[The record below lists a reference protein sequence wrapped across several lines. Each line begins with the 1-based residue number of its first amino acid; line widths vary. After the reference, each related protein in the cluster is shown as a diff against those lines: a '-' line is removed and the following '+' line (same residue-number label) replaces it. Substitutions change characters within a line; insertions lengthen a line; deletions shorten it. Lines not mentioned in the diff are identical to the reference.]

1 VSGVLQGPEIDRL
14 SEEELRQKALSS
26 TIFAKLT
33 PEHKQRLIRA
43 LRQSGHVVGFLGDGI
58 NDSPALKEADV
69 GLSVNN
75 AVDIA
80 KESADMILLEQN
92 LLVLRDGIIEG
103 RKVFGNLIKYIRMT
117 TSSNFGNVFSMV
129 GASLLLPFLPML
141 PIQILTQNLLY
152 DFSQTTIPFD
162 TVDAEYLTTPHTWQ
176 ISKTERFMLAFGPV
190 SSLFDYLLFA
200 VMWFIFGANT
210 IEKQALFHTG
220 WFVEGLLSQVLIVHL
235 IRTRKI
241 PFIESLAAPQLL
253 VLTLIIMAI
262 GLSLPFSP
270 LARFFGF
277 VALPGVY
284 FIWLFGLLLGYC
296 LLTQLVKVWFIRKFG
311 YD

>member
-1 VSGVLQGPEIDRL
+1 MSGVLQGPEIDRL